1 MLSNIF
7 TRSKCFFKPQFRM
20 TARKRSSM
28 NRTVSKTHELSLK
41 MDEIVRRMNRGEM
54 SAEDAVRQLFPM
66 ALQSFVEASQ
76 ECEQISQSLDE
87 IEGHL
92 LEART
97 MTQYLFE
104 FVGQNKLLDEFQL
117 FMEKKNRE
125 RIN

>member
-1 MLSNIF
+1 
-7 TRSKCFFKPQFRM
+7 
-20 TARKRSSM
+20 M

-125 RIN
+125 RVN